1 MLNALRDCAG
11 YSFRRLPSWLRAKLG
26 RMRRLEI
33 GWRAFLLDLHRFNR
47 GRAALGEPPVSPRE
61 MMPCLFDRTEGVG
74 FDPHYTFHTA
84 WAGRVLAE
92 SRPARHVDVGSHLMF
107 IVACSAFVPIEHYD
121 IRAVD
126 LGLDNLQT
134 GAADL
139 TALPWDNDSIP
150 SLSCMHVLE
159 HVGLGRYGDP
169 VDPQGDR
176 KAMSELARVVAPGG
190 QLLFVVPVGRPRI
203 QFNAHRIYDVDS
215 ILRGLKGLE
224 LAEFALI
231 PTNGRRLIRNADLRQ
246 VSNEANAC
254 GCFRFVKPAN

>member
-1 MLNALRDCAG
+1 M
-11 YSFRRLPSWLRAKLG
+11 LG
-26 RMRRLEI
+26 RLHRLEI
-33 GWRAFLLDLHRFNR
+33 GWRAFVVDLARFNKA
-47 GRAALGEPPVSPRE
+47 RAELGEPAVSRSE
-61 MMPCLFDRTEGVG
+61 MLPCLFDRTEGVD
-74 FDPHYTFHTA
+74 FNPHYTFHTA

-92 SRPARHVDVGSHLMF
+92 SRPAKHVDVGSHLMF

-126 LGLDNLQT
+126 LGLDNLHT
-134 GAADL
+134 GAANL
-139 TALPWDNDSIP
+139 TALPWDDDSIP

-169 VDPQGDR
+169 VDPHGDR
-176 KAMSELARVVAPGG
+176 KAMRELARVVAPGG

-215 ILRGLKGLE
+215 VLRGLQGLE

-231 PTNGRRLIRNADLRQ
+231 PTHGRRLIRNADVQL
-246 VSNEANAC
+246 VPHEENAC
-254 GCFRFVKPAN
+254 GCFRFVKPAH